1 MHMCMWPR
9 TPSTTSGSPRAER
22 IAHTQ
27 SNASHARLAL
37 RRTLHLHP
45 SLCNTSSPVLA
56 GQPSSSARGSAHPSQ
71 QSLPLRPAQL
81 RGFAPTEGRSWEPC
95 SSPCSPLLPAP
106 RSLSSS
112 STPLAYCAAPSR
124 ADRLEQ
130 PAGRSDS
137 PLQRT
142 ASSRSSNCACSASS
156 TATHSSAIS
165 RSVRSLQRP
174 NFLAST
180 PTLLSPLP
188 SAALFSFSLSHSS
201 VSCSPPASRRSS
213 LRLIPIILCE

>member
-45 SLCNTSSPVLA
+45 SLCNTSSPVPA
-56 GQPSSSARGSAHPSQ
+56 GQPPHSALGSAHPSQ
-71 QSLPLRPAQL
+71 QGLPLRPAQL
-81 RGFAPTEGRSWEPC
+81 RGFAPTAGRSWEPC
-95 SSPCSPLLPAP
+95 SSPCSPSLPAP
-106 RSLSSS
+106 RLLGSS
-112 STPLAYCAAPSR
+112 STPLACCAAPSR

-130 PAGRSDS
+130 PAGRLDS

-142 ASSRSSNCACSASS
+142 ASRRSSNCACSASS
-156 TATHSSAIS
+156 TATHSSVIA
-165 RSVRSLQRP
+165 RSVRSLQLP
-174 NFLAST
+174 NFLFFFFFFFFVNGEGDV
-180 PTLLSPLP
+180 LLK
-188 SAALFSFSLSHSS
+188 AMQ
-201 VSCSPPASRRSS
+201 
-213 LRLIPIILCE
+213 